1 MQVVILAAGRG
12 SRLKPLTDNIPKCL
26 VSVNNKPL
34 LKHQVD
40 LFLSNE
46 NILEIFIII
55 GYKADLVRD
64 FIKKT
69 YKNDSKIVLIE
80 NKDYLATNN
89 MYSLFLAKDNI
100 KDKFVIING
109 DVIIEPKILELF
121 LSFQYEDAIA
131 VDVGQY
137 YEESMKVVQKGEFL
151 VNISKKITKEEALG
165 SSIDCYK
172 FSKVG
177 KEILFSKMEEIIVK
191 RKLVNLWTELALQ
204 ELLNDSTLKMKP
216 VDIKGKK
223 WIEIDDFEDL
233 RKAEQI
239 FTK

>member
-1 MQVVILAAGRG
+1 LQIVILAAGIG
-12 SRLKPLTDNIPKCL
+12 SRLKPLTDDIPKCL

-34 LKHQVD
+34 LEHQVD
-40 LFLSNE
+40 LFLSE
-46 NILEIFIII
+46 ESIREIII
-55 GYKADLVRD
+55 IVGYRADLVRN

-69 YKNDSKIVLIE
+69 YKNANKILLIE
-80 NKDYLATNN
+80 NKDYLNTNN
-89 MYSLFLAKDNI
+89 MYSLFLAKDHI
-100 KDKFVIING
+100 KGKFLFING
-109 DVIIEPKILELF
+109 DVIIESKIFESF

-137 YEESMKVVQKGEFL
+137 YEESMKVVQKEDFL
-151 VNISKKITKEEALG
+151 NNISKKISKEEALG
-165 SSIDCYK
+165 SSIDFYK

-177 KEILFSKMEEIIVK
+177 KQILFSKMEEIINK
-191 RKLVNLWTELALQ
+191 RKIVNLWTEIALQ
-204 ELLNDSTLKMKP
+204 ELLNESTLKMKAF
-216 VDIKGKK
+216 DIKGKK